1 MNKFDALHDDR
12 TLRWCKYR
20 YPDDVNSGEFTF
32 DWSKDGFTWSLPS
45 DKPLRT
51 TNEIVSYI
59 DANGNQREVQ
69 AEVKYYG
76 MGHDTLWT
84 IAIPNV
90 VEAENECICESLL

>member
-1 MNKFDALHDDR
+1 M
-12 TLRWCKYR
+12 R
-20 YPDDVNSGEFTF
+20 YMMIARCDGVNTDIPMMS
-32 DWSKDGFTWSLPS
+32 
-45 DKPLRT
+45 
-51 TNEIVSYI
+51 NEIVSYI

-90 VEAENECICESLL
+90 VEAENECVCESLL

>member
-1 MNKFDALHDDR
+1 MDRFDTLHDDR
-12 TLRWCKYR
+12 TLRWSCIE
-20 YPDDVNSGEFTF
+20 PDDNCNSGEFTF
-32 DWSKDGFTWSLPS
+32 DCTKDESIWTQPS

-59 DANGNQREVQ
+59 DANGNQRKVQ

-76 MGHDTLWT
+76 MGHNPLWT

-90 VEAENECICESLL
+90 VEAENECVCESLL